1 MFKDYYQILGV
12 TSTASKQEIK
22 QAYRKLSLKWHP
34 DRNPGVD
41 VTGIMQDINEAYKIL
56 NDDLCRERYNKEY
69 QKFTQ
74 QREYHKPNQHTSQS
88 GSWNY
93 DYEVHDED
101 LKNDINNARAY
112 AKDLVDEFLK
122 SLKETTKAAAKG
134 GWESA
139 KGYVYAA
146 IILFVL
152 GLCVRTC
159 ASTQNNHDFSYNAQ
173 QNEPSLLKP

>member
-74 QREYHKPNQHTSQS
+74 QREYHKPNQHTSQC
-88 GSWNY
+88 GS
-93 DYEVHDED
+93 
-101 LKNDINNARAY
+101 
-112 AKDLVDEFLK
+112 
-122 SLKETTKAAAKG
+122 
-134 GWESA
+134 
-139 KGYVYAA
+139 
-146 IILFVL
+146 
-152 GLCVRTC
+152 
-159 ASTQNNHDFSYNAQ
+159 
-173 QNEPSLLKP
+173 